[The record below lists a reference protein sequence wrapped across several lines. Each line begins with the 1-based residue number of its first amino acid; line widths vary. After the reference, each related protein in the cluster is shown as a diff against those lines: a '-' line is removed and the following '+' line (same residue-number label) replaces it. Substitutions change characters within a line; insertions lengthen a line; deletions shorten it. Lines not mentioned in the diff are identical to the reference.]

1 MKNSRPLPFALWR
14 KIALRV
20 TPYTAHTAHIFR
32 IENGEFPKTVVG
44 LGPYKPNMKNTVD
57 LTIDHFPLLALW
69 VNHSIP
75 KQVYGKGWAL

>member
-1 MKNSRPLPFALWR
+1 MENSP
-14 KIALRV
+14 KQVYGRV
-20 TPYTAHTAHIFR
+20 GR
-32 IENGEFPKTVVG
+32 
-44 LGPYKPNMKNTVD
+44 GPYKPNMKNTVD

>member
-1 MKNSRPLPFALWR
+1 MKS
-14 KIALRV
+14 
-20 TPYTAHTAHIFR
+20 
-32 IENGEFPKTVVG
+32 GVG